1 MDQIDGSEM
10 DKGMKDELDI
20 NKEGRQWWRKDEE

>member
-10 DKGMKDELDI
+10 DKGMKDESDI
-20 NKEGRQWWRKDEE
+20 NKEGRQWWRKNEE

>member
-1 MDQIDGSEM
+1 M